1 MEEIITD
8 TIDNGVIENVQ
19 IAPIGEYVGSDAK
32 GNPIPE
38 KIDAESLQKIADGL
52 NSTETEVLADIDHNA
67 SKPGVEKDTKAAG
80 WFHKFVVDPLKG
92 LFATLK
98 LTKHGKELLENR
110 EYRYIS
116 PTFKLDKEG
125 KPLELHTASL
135 TNLPA
140 FQGYIDPILNTE
152 SNMETITMDMTIEQ
166 LKELIKGVIA
176 DLKKEEA
183 VKKVEEEI
191 KTENE
196 VHEDIVENLEE
207 KKDAIESGV
216 VQNSE
221 PENAG
226 EATKKGEEEEKP
238 VENPATTQNA
248 CPDKTEEV
256 KNEETPTEEKPVENP
271 ATTQNTCFE
280 KKEESDKSEV
290 KNEEAPVE
298 EKKEEEKKEEVIK
311 IEALNSAPTAF
322 KDVSG
327 KDKWINLHGQEFWDY
342 LAKHPEIK
350 G

>member
-80 WFHKFVVDPLKG
+80 WFHKFIVDPLKG

-98 LTKHGKELLENR
+98 LTKHGKELLQNR

-116 PTFKLDKEG
+116 PTFKLDKDG
-125 KPLELHTASL
+125 KPIELHTASL

-140 FQGYIDPILNTE
+140 FQGFIDPILNTE
-152 SNMETITMDMTIEQ
+152 SNMETITMELTIEQ
-166 LKELIKGVIA
+166 LKELIKETIA

-183 VKKVEEEI
+183 VKEVEQQI
-191 KTENE
+191 KNENE
-196 VHEDIVENLEE
+196 VHEDIVGNLEE
-207 KKDAIESGV
+207 KKDAIEAGV

-221 PENAG
+221 PS
-226 EATKKGEEEEKP
+226 
-238 VENPATTQNA
+238 
-248 CPDKTEEV
+248 KTECQNECGDKKTEV
-256 KNEETPTEEKPVENP
+256 KNEEVTEEVKEEVKEEGK
-271 ATTQNTCFE
+271 TKEEVKEEVKEEISEEKEEKSDETEDE
-280 KKEESDKSEV
+280 KK
-290 KNEEAPVE
+290 
-298 EKKEEEKKEEVIK
+298 EEKKEEVIK
-311 IEALNSAPTAF
+311 IEALNSAPTAL

-327 KDKWINLHGQEFWDY
+327 KDNWSNLHGEQFWSY
-342 LAKHPEIK
+342 LRNHPELTH
-350 G
+350 

>member
-1 MEEIITD
+1 MEEITT

-110 EYRYIS
+110 EYRFIS

-152 SNMETITMDMTIEQ
+152 SNMETITMEMTIEQ

-207 KKDAIESGV
+207 KKDAIEAGV

-221 PENAG
+221 PE
-226 EATKKGEEEEKP
+226 KKGEEEEKP
-238 VENPATTQNA
+238 VENA
-248 CPDKTEEV
+248 CSDKTEEV
-256 KNEETPTEEKPVENP
+256 KNEETPTAETPTEENPVEN
-271 ATTQNTCFE
+271 ACSE

-290 KNEEAPVE
+290 KNEEVSQGETAPVE
-298 EKKEEEKKEEVIK
+298 EKKEEEVIK

-327 KDKWINLHGQEFWDY
+327 KDKWINLHGKEFFDY
-342 LAKHPEIK
+342 LAKHPEIM

>member
-221 PENAG
+221 PE
-226 EATKKGEEEEKP
+226 KKGEDEEKP
-238 VENPATTQNA
+238 VENA
-248 CPDKTEEV
+248 CSDKTEEV
-256 KNEETPTEEKPVENP
+256 KNEETTTEEKPVENP
-271 ATTQNTCFE
+271 ATTQNTCSE
-280 KKEESDKSEV
+280 KKEESDLSEV

>member
-116 PTFKLDKEG
+116 PTFKLDKDG

-152 SNMETITMDMTIEQ
+152 SNMETITMEMTIEQ

-196 VHEDIVENLEE
+196 VHDDIVENLEE
-207 KKDAIESGV
+207 KKDAIEAGV

-221 PENAG
+221 PE
-226 EATKKGEEEEKP
+226 KKGEDEEKP
-238 VENPATTQNA
+238 VENPATTQNI
-248 CPDKTEEV
+248 CSDKTEEV
-256 KNEETPTEEKPVENP
+256 KNEEAPTEGKPVEN
-271 ATTQNTCFE
+271 TCSE

-298 EKKEEEKKEEVIK
+298 KKEEEEKKEEVIK

-327 KDKWINLHGQEFWDY
+327 KDKWMNLHGQEFWDY